1 MNEPVV
7 ISETLPGWVWCA
19 VADAG
24 ELRRRIE
31 DALSHFEIGRAT
43 AEEALPVDWEHVARQ
58 MADALEG
65 REEEPFPSEGS

>member
-1 MNEPVV
+1 MNDPVV

-19 VADAG
+19 VADAAA
-24 ELRRRIE
+24 LRRRIE
-31 DALSHFEIGRAT
+31 DARVHYVIGLAT
-43 AEEALPVDWEHVARQ
+43 DGQGLPVDWAHVARR